1 MIATFPALHLNIDN
15 YPAVRDYLKTFGK
28 RLEQSGEK
36 DCRKKT
42 CNKWFEV
49 QDSIAYYAEFEK
61 EKIVWG
67 NLALDAQYALAE
79 KGMFASAP
87 CPVITPGNKYILA
100 VLNSK
105 VADYFIRK
113 LGVTRNGGYFEYKP
127 MFVEKL
133 PVPQISKEQQKPFER
148 LVDYILLLK
157 EKNIHPLFVS
167 MFETVINSLV
177 YDLYFEEETKA
188 HNLYISDFVPKYLVS
203 LKPEMTDDEII
214 QICEKMYRALKNND
228 ELTRAIINRNNSNL
242 IKTIQGEADVAKN

>member
-1 MIATFPALHLNIDN
+1 
-15 YPAVRDYLKTFGK
+15 KTFGK
-28 RLEQSGEK
+28 RLEQSGESG
-36 DCRKKT
+36 CRKKT
-42 CNKWFEV
+42 CNNWFEV

-148 LVDYILLLK
+148 LVDYILFLK
-157 EKNIHPLFVS
+157 EKDIHPLFVS

-188 HNLYISDFVPKYLVS
+188 HNLYVSDFVPKYLVS
-203 LKPEMTDDEII
+203 LKHEMTDDEKI